1 MRRTRFDQDQCPI
14 ARTTDLLGDWWTPMV
29 MRSAFFGCRRFEEFQ
44 STLGVSRT
52 TLTQR
57 LNRLVD
63 EDMLQRVP
71 YQNNPVRYEYRATV
85 KGREFFDVIA
95 AMWTWGDRWMFEGGR
110 EGPGGMLRMADGE
123 SGETIVPVVV
133 DERSGQKVDLRKIRI
148 RRKSSDVTPAGS
160 IG

>member
-63 EDMLQRVP
+63 EGMLERVP
-71 YQNNPVRYEYRATV
+71 YRTNPVRHEYRATV
-85 KGREFFDVIA
+85 KGGDFFDVIA
-95 AMWTWGDRWMFEGGR
+95 AMWTWGDRWMFDGGPD
-110 EGPGGMLRMADGE
+110 GTGGQLRMADRE

-133 DERSGQKVDLRKIRI
+133 DERSGQRVDLRNIRI
-148 RRKSSDVTPAGS
+148 RRKSSAS
-160 IG
+160 ASASASS

>member
-29 MRSAFFGCRRFEEFQ
+29 MRSAFFGCHRFEEFQ

>member
-29 MRSAFFGCRRFEEFQ
+29 MRSAFFGCGRFEEFQ

-110 EGPGGMLRMADGE
+110 EGPGGVLRMADGE

-133 DERSGQKVDLRKIRI
+133 DERSGQRVDLRKIRI

>member
-63 EDMLQRVP
+63 EDMLERVP
-71 YQNNPVRYEYRATV
+71 YQTNPVRHEYRLTPM
-85 KGREFFDVIA
+85 G
-95 AMWTWGDRWMFEGGR
+95 
-110 EGPGGMLRMADGE
+110 
-123 SGETIVPVVV
+123 
-133 DERSGQKVDLRKIRI
+133 VDLFPEICPFTI
-148 RRKSSDVTPAGS
+148 EQVLEMAFLPEQPGHLGPDNG
-160 IG
+160 